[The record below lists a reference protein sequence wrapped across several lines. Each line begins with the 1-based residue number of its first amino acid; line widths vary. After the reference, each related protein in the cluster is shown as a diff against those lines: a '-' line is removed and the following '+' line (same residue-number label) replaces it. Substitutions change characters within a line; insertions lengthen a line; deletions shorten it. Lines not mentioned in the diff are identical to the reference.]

1 MLIFKR
7 TELLDKERLY
17 GKWQLVKIAGKDP
30 REFKI
35 AECVI
40 EFHTDGNWRSF
51 LSILGE
57 WDSLKTEST
66 ASWHLAEDRIRFD
79 FGNKQAESGVKLQGD
94 TLLLFD
100 DPVISV
106 RSNTS
111 VQFRYTRLL
120 S

>member
-1 MLIFKR
+1 MIFKR
-7 TELLDKERLY
+7 PDPLEKQNLC

-40 EFHTDGNWRSF
+40 EFDTDGNWRSF
-51 LSILGE
+51 VSALGE

-66 ASWHLAEDRIRFD
+66 ASWHLAEDRIHFD
-79 FGNKQAESGVKLQGD
+79 FGNKHTESGVKLQGD

-106 RSNTS
+106 RSKTS

-120 S
+120 T